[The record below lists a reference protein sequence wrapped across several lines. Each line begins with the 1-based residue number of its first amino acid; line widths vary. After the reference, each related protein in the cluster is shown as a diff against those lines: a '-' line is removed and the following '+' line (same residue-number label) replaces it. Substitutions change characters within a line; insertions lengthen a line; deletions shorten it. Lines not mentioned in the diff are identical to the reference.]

1 MKPRILTLA
10 LFSVSLSA
18 CESLP
23 VSVGYTTAIGGH
35 KVAAT
40 YSKTDGLVVAAEKL
54 PAHPSK

>member
-1 MKPRILTLA
+1 MKLRIITLA
-10 LFSVSLSA
+10 FFAAALSA

-23 VSVGYTTAIGGH
+23 VSAAYITTIGGH